1 MFYGIYVI
9 FYFFKKPMAQKIYKG
24 IGSGSG
30 FAIAPAV
37 VVQRGEFEI
46 PYVELAPHEID
57 RELKRFDN
65 AIKLTKKQLNRV
77 RDAIAKAMGDE
88 AASVIDAQ
96 IMVLSDPACVDETK
110 KLIKTQRVNAEYAFD
125 TVIQGTIDALSS
137 SNSTT
142 FVERVQDFQ
151 DVRRRLLSNLMGL
164 KHQVIPVVDRESVLV
179 INHLAP
185 SETAQLFG
193 SKYVGLVTEAG
204 GFTSHIA
211 IMARTMDLPTVLGI
225 EGITGV
231 VPEGANVIVDSML
244 GQVVVDPEPEI
255 LDEYRRRKELYVSR
269 RNFFMEAVDKPA
281 VTRDGVKLTVSANLE
296 LIEEL
301 PLVRHYG
308 AQGIGLFRTELL
320 YIQREDLPPEDE
332 QFEVYKKI
340 AQTVAPGQAV
350 IRTFDVGGDKLGNLF
365 EHHYEPN
372 PFLGFRAIR
381 IGLAYPEIL
390 KTQIRAILRASAFG
404 KLLIMFPMIALPEE
418 MVRAREIVEEVKEEL
433 RQKNIPFDE
442 SIQVGAM
449 IEVPSAALLAR
460 ELAEVSDFFSIGTN
474 DLIQYTLAADR
485 GNPRVAHVY
494 QTYHPAV
501 LRLIKHAIDSAHF
514 AGKWVGMCGEMAGEM
529 RAVPMLLGMGLD
541 EFSAVP
547 ARVPVIKKI
556 IRSMY
561 MKTAREIAENVLR
574 FKTQAEVVEYLDEQ
588 LEEIIPEAFENNG
601 LNGHGQ

>member
-1 MFYGIYVI
+1 
-9 FYFFKKPMAQKIYKG
+9 MAQKIYKG

-30 FAIAPAV
+30 FAIAKAV
-37 VVQRGEFEI
+37 VVQRGEFEV
-46 PYVELAPHEID
+46 PYVELEPHEVEKEI
-57 RELKRFDN
+57 RRFND
-65 AIKLTKKQLNRV
+65 AVRLTKKQLNRV

-88 AASVIDAQ
+88 AAGVIDAQ

-110 KLIKTQRVNAEYAFD
+110 KLIAAQKVNAEYAFD
-125 TVIQGTIDALSS
+125 TIIQGTIDALNA
-137 SNSTT
+137 SNNAT
-142 FVERVQDFQ
+142 FVERVQDFE
-151 DVRRRLLSNLMGL
+151 DVRRRLLANLMGL
-164 KHQVIPVVDRESVLV
+164 KHQVIPAVKEESVLV

-211 IMARTMDLPTVLGI
+211 IMARTMDLPAVLGV
-225 EGITGV
+225 EGITEV
-231 VPEGANVIVDSML
+231 VPENALVVVDSML
-244 GQVVVDPEPEI
+244 GQVVVDPEKEV
-255 LDEYRRRKELYVSR
+255 LDEYVRRRENYAHR
-269 RNFFMEAVDKPA
+269 RNFFMEAIDKPA
-281 VTRDGVKLTVSANLE
+281 VTPDGVKLTVSANIE
-296 LIEEL
+296 LPEEL
-301 PLVRHYG
+301 PLVKHYG
-308 AQGIGLFRTELL
+308 ADGIGLFRTELL

-340 AQTVAPGQAV
+340 AETVLPGQAI

-390 KTQIRAILRASAFG
+390 KTQIRAILRASAYG

-418 MVRAREIVEEVKEEL
+418 MERARELVEESKREL
-433 RQKNIPFDE
+433 RDKGIPFDE

-460 ELAEVSDFFSIGTN
+460 ELADLCDFFSIGTN
-474 DLIQYTLAADR
+474 DLTQYTLAADR
-485 GNPRVAHVY
+485 GNPRVAHIY
-494 QTYHPAV
+494 QVYHPAV
-501 LRLIKHAIDSAHF
+501 LRLIKHAIESAHF

-556 IRSMY
+556 IRSTD

-574 FKTQAEVVEYLDEQ
+574 FKTQAEVISYLDEQ
-588 LEEIIPEAFENNG
+588 LEAIIPEAFQYNG
-601 LNGHGQ
+601 LE